1 MAAVQA
7 GSRAAGCRLEQAS
20 VDRSEA
26 YREKQKRLAN
36 ASLVNPFRD
45 LNVTV
50 YIHDG
55 RRTLPER
62 CSTDVLRPIKK
73 ENLPHPLAQ
82 AKIYFGNSRTNFRE
96 WRGMCGKWMYLK
108 RKKFVDVVRK
118 EMRSLGMRKVEF
130 ALLVQMLKKNEND
143 ERILVDNYFK
153 NETKVFQNSNENE
166 ITEKLME
173 FVNEINTKIEIYD
186 LKKMKRLT

>member
-1 MAAVQA
+1 M
-7 GSRAAGCRLEQAS
+7 
-20 VDRSEA
+20 
-26 YREKQKRLAN
+26 Y
-36 ASLVNPFRD
+36 
-45 LNVTV
+45 
-50 YIHDG
+50 DG

-62 CSTDVLRPIKK
+62 CSTDVLRPINK

-82 AKIYFGNSRTNFRE
+82 AKIYFGNSRTNFGE
-96 WRGMCGKWMYLK
+96 WRGMCGKWMHLK

>member
-1 MAAVQA
+1 
-7 GSRAAGCRLEQAS
+7 
-20 VDRSEA
+20 
-26 YREKQKRLAN
+26 
-36 ASLVNPFRD
+36 
-45 LNVTV
+45 
-50 YIHDG
+50 
-55 RRTLPER
+55 
-62 CSTDVLRPIKK
+62 
-73 ENLPHPLAQ
+73 
-82 AKIYFGNSRTNFRE
+82 
-96 WRGMCGKWMYLK
+96 MCGKWMHLK

>member
-1 MAAVQA
+1 M
-7 GSRAAGCRLEQAS
+7 
-20 VDRSEA
+20 
-26 YREKQKRLAN
+26 
-36 ASLVNPFRD
+36 
-45 LNVTV
+45 
-50 YIHDG
+50 
-55 RRTLPER
+55 
-62 CSTDVLRPIKK
+62 
-73 ENLPHPLAQ
+73 
-82 AKIYFGNSRTNFRE
+82 
-96 WRGMCGKWMYLK
+96 
-108 RKKFVDVVRK
+108 RK

-173 FVNEINTKIEIYD
+173 FVNEINTKIQIYD

>member
-1 MAAVQA
+1 M
-7 GSRAAGCRLEQAS
+7 
-20 VDRSEA
+20 
-26 YREKQKRLAN
+26 
-36 ASLVNPFRD
+36 
-45 LNVTV
+45 
-50 YIHDG
+50 
-55 RRTLPER
+55 
-62 CSTDVLRPIKK
+62 
-73 ENLPHPLAQ
+73 
-82 AKIYFGNSRTNFRE
+82 
-96 WRGMCGKWMYLK
+96 
-108 RKKFVDVVRK
+108 RK

-143 ERILVDNYFK
+143 YFK

>member
-1 MAAVQA
+1 
-7 GSRAAGCRLEQAS
+7 
-20 VDRSEA
+20 
-26 YREKQKRLAN
+26 
-36 ASLVNPFRD
+36 
-45 LNVTV
+45 
-50 YIHDG
+50 
-55 RRTLPER
+55 
-62 CSTDVLRPIKK
+62 
-73 ENLPHPLAQ
+73 
-82 AKIYFGNSRTNFRE
+82 
-96 WRGMCGKWMYLK
+96 MCGKWMYLK

-143 ERILVDNYFK
+143 QRILVDNYFK

-186 LKKMKRLT
+186 LKKTKRLT

>member
-45 LNVTV
+45 LKCHSIYVRWPPNAS
-50 YIHDG
+50 
-55 RRTLPER
+55 RTMFY
-62 CSTDVLRPIKK
+62 DVLRPINK

-82 AKIYFGNSRTNFRE
+82 AKIYFGNSRTNFGE

-166 ITEKLME
+166 ITEKLTE

>member
-1 MAAVQA
+1 
-7 GSRAAGCRLEQAS
+7 
-20 VDRSEA
+20 
-26 YREKQKRLAN
+26 
-36 ASLVNPFRD
+36 
-45 LNVTV
+45 
-50 YIHDG
+50 
-55 RRTLPER
+55 
-62 CSTDVLRPIKK
+62 
-73 ENLPHPLAQ
+73 
-82 AKIYFGNSRTNFRE
+82 
-96 WRGMCGKWMYLK
+96 MYLK

-166 ITEKLME
+166 ITEKLTE